1 MIITTMK
8 RLLGINGLL
17 LLSAIAIFTSCGSKK
32 SSNLVSSKTGWGFN
46 DPGYGG
52 FDVPLYEGQ
61 YIGPGLSF
69 VEGGIGKSSL
79 YTAKKG
85 FAVFPSNTFGTIS

>member
-1 MIITTMK
+1 MK

-46 DPGYGG
+46 DPGYGR
-52 FDVPLYEGQ
+52 
-61 YIGPGLSF
+61 I
-69 VEGGIGKSSL
+69 
-79 YTAKKG
+79 
-85 FAVFPSNTFGTIS
+85 